1 MTDAETQKE
10 LEELK
15 SQVAALS
22 QARRAEP
29 EPASPAAAA
38 APAESP
44 PADGHDLEDQI
55 EKLLD
60 LMGDE
65 LRNNPVL
72 TGVAIFVAGLLVG
85 RMLR

>member
-22 QARRAEP
+22 QARRAER
-29 EPASPAAAA
+29 EPPGPAATAT
-38 APAESP
+38 PAESP
-44 PADGHDLEDQI
+44 PADEHDLEDQI
-55 EKLLD
+55 EKLVD

>member
-1 MTDAETQKE
+1 MTDAETKRE
-10 LEELK
+10 LEELR

-22 QARRAEP
+22 QARLAEP
-29 EPASPAAAA
+29 VPPGPAAAA

-44 PADGHDLEDQI
+44 PADEHDLENRI
-55 EKLLD
+55 EELVD

-72 TGVAIFVAGLLVG
+72 TGVALFVAGLLVG